1 MGVLTSI
8 HLTSGLWEQRGGPA
22 CPPQRGMSSHSHCPS
37 PATAS
42 CPGQVVFMPG
52 LEINHQPEAMTSQRP
67 PRPVL
72 FQEALHPPVP
82 RCTQCPWGKTLE
94 GGAVQEPRL
103 CTCGPCGGSHRT
115 PTRHPNSPSSGPF
128 SPNPLA
134 PQLPA
139 SALPSSP
146 PTSPEPSRPCVCP
159 SPQKSAPRPASQ
171 LPGHSEPF
179 LGPHGMSSA
188 DPALGLPTPLAPPY
202 RGPESPGSGGQG
214 SSLSTWGDL
223 RCTEV
228 TQSRSGGVCCGG
240 APRASAAAPAAPSG
254 PERGCWRPGQ
264 SRVSESR
271 GSGDVWFEERC

>member
-1 MGVLTSI
+1 MGTGVPGSLVRMCMGVLTSI

-22 CPPQRGMSSHSHCPS
+22 CPPRRGMSSHSHCPS

-72 FQEALHPPVP
+72 FQEALHPPAP

-115 PTRHPNSPSSGPF
+115 PTRHPNSRSSGPF

-139 SALPSSP
+139 STLPSSP
-146 PTSPEPSRPCVCP
+146 QTSPEPSRPCVCP
-159 SPQKSAPRPASQ
+159 SPQKSTPASCIPAPGTLRTLPRAPRDELSRP
-171 LPGHSEPF
+171 
-179 LGPHGMSSA
+179 
-188 DPALGLPTPLAPPY
+188 
-202 RGPESPGSGGQG
+202 SPGAAHATLPSLQG
-214 SSLSTWGDL
+214 
-223 RCTEV
+223 
-228 TQSRSGGVCCGG
+228 
-240 APRASAAAPAAPSG
+240 P
-254 PERGCWRPGQ
+254 
-264 SRVSESR
+264 
-271 GSGDVWFEERC
+271 